1 VTQRAGLTRTAD
13 VVIVGAGVM
22 GASIAHELGRRGAGR
37 VVVVERQFVA
47 AGPTGRS
54 SAALRRHYSLE
65 LYARMATRSLEIYR
79 RFAEVTGVSAGIK
92 ECGILHVVGP
102 EDLPALETTV
112 HMLQRI
118 GADAEALDPEGL
130 RKLLPEMHVAD
141 LAGGAFDRTTGYAD
155 PVAVTQGYAR
165 RVRELGVTI
174 HQDTAVTGLTRR
186 GGRIAAVETDRGE
199 IDTPAVVNAAGP
211 WAARVA
217 RMAGV
222 ELPITAA
229 RTQLAAFRVPADF
242 GHPLPIVGDG
252 LQLCYVQPEVGGLV
266 LVGPRGRPGAS
277 TLVDPDGYDER
288 LDPERAQTAAEA
300 LCRRFPAMERA
311 APAGGYASVYDVTP
325 DSHFVLEASPDVPGL
340 FTAAGFNG
348 HGFKHAPVIGAI
360 MADLVLD
367 GQTREF
373 DIAPFASRR
382 FTDGRRPWR
391 GLYPGVP
398 F

>member
-1 VTQRAGLTRTAD
+1 MDEHGRLPRTAD

-22 GASIAHELGRRGAGR
+22 GASIAFQLVQRRAGR
-37 VVVVERQFVA
+37 VVVIERQSVA

-79 RFAEVTGVSAGIK
+79 RFAELTGVPAGIK

-102 EDLPALETTV
+102 EDLAALKTTV
-112 HMLQRI
+112 EMLRQI

-130 RKLLPEMHVAD
+130 RKLLPEMHVED
-141 LAGGAFDRTTGYAD
+141 LAGGAYDVTTGYAD
-155 PVAVTQGYAR
+155 PVAVTNGYAR
-165 RVRELGVTI
+165 RARELGAAI
-174 HQDTAVTGLTRR
+174 HQATTVTGLTLR
-186 GGRIAAVETDRGE
+186 GGRVAAVQTDRGV
-199 IDTPAVVNAAGP
+199 IDAPAVVNAAGP
-211 WAARVA
+211 WAARVG

-229 RTQLAAFRVPADF
+229 RTQLAAFRAPADF

-252 LQLCYVQPEVGGLV
+252 AQLCYFQPEVGGLV
-266 LVGPRGRPGAS
+266 LVGPRGRPGPSA
-277 TLVDPDGYDER
+277 LVDPDRCDER
-288 LDPERAQTAAEA
+288 LDPERAEVAAEA

-311 APAGGYASVYDVTP
+311 HPAGGYASLYDVTP
-325 DSHFVLEASPDVPGL
+325 DSHFVLEASPGVPGF

-367 GQTREF
+367 GATSDF
-373 DIAPFASRR
+373 DIAPFSSRR
-382 FTDGRRPWR
+382 FARGSPPWR
-391 GLYPGVP
+391 GLYTGVP